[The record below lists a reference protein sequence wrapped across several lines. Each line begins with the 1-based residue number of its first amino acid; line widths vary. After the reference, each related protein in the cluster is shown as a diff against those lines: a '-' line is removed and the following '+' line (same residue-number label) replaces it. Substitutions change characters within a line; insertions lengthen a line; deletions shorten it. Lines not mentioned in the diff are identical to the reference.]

1 MGPSCHPSS
10 LNANSRVR
18 RKETWEARLRGA
30 AQKPILNPSKDQK
43 LAKSRLKQPS
53 RNGSRTISRVL
64 QSSTCPARFRVTAR
78 VVDFYPLLVENFAVL
93 RCTSCNEEYD
103 LQIFR
108 MRFSKLTCLLFSI
121 PARRRICTK
130 CDESLDETH
139 VKPFWRF
146 FLRVEDEEGTTLE
159 ILVNNA
165 EVSHNCI

>member
-1 MGPSCHPSS
+1 M
-10 LNANSRVR
+10 
-18 RKETWEARLRGA
+18 
-30 AQKPILNPSKDQK
+30 
-43 LAKSRLKQPS
+43 
-53 RNGSRTISRVL
+53 
-64 QSSTCPARFRVTAR
+64 
-78 VVDFYPLLVENFAVL
+78 ENFAVL

-121 PARRRICTK
+121 PAQRRICTK

-165 EVSHNCI
+165 EVSHNGI